1 MPSPSLFLPL
11 CICWLSAYVG
21 GFNRVAILLDHLS
34 SRPNSRRNFR
44 CIWQLFNAGRSTP
57 QADIR
62 KTNCLPLVQRTLY
75 SWSQAI
81 EVPEP
86 PEICALPSFPCTPP
100 IMAFVASAAKTQ
112 PPSCSLR
119 DEFNAQH
126 TVGQDAQLL
135 FRVKEGSSSAT
146 PETF

>member
-1 MPSPSLFLPL
+1 LPL
-11 CICWLSAYVG
+11 CTCWLSAYVG

-44 CIWQLFNAGRSTP
+44 CIWQLFHAGRSTP

-62 KTNCLPLVQRTLY
+62 KINCLPLVRRTLY

-86 PEICALPSFPCTPP
+86 PEICALPSFPYTPP
-100 IMAFVASAAKTQ
+100 IMALWLLQ
-112 PPSCSLR
+112 PRLSPHHVRYVMSSMPSTRWGKMRSSYSGSKKAPALR
-119 DEFNAQH
+119 LPKHF
-126 TVGQDAQLL
+126 
-135 FRVKEGSSSAT
+135 SSSSPT
-146 PETF
+146 P